1 MHFGKNV
8 CFFYSTLTFVAH
20 VFSKVKPRPCK
31 SLLITHLP
39 LVLVF
44 APADARL
51 SLTYLCTFTSLLSF
65 PRANKPGE
73 LCDRAHVWVSTVC
86 VCAGAQVA
94 PDRCSHFII
103 VTHRRT
109 FSILVLFSLPAL
121 NKQPAS
127 RTVSC
132 FHIEKI
138 TKHNTNLFTP
148 AVLQHSVV
156 LVR

>member
-1 MHFGKNV
+1 M
-8 CFFYSTLTFVAH
+8 FFFFIPRSHLLY

-31 SLLITHLP
+31 SLLITHFP

-51 SLTYLCTFTSLLSF
+51 SLKYPRTFTSSLSF
-65 PRANKPGE
+65 PRANKPVE
-73 LCDRAHVWVSTVC
+73 LCDRAQVWVSTVC

-109 FSILVLFSLPAL
+109 FSTLVLFSLPAL